1 MNFQEILN
9 SRRLHEP
16 SSHGRISTMHLDLG
30 LAKTINRA
38 THVTRGFRRIV
49 MVTAA
54 GDDCPNRLVA
64 DLTEEFSRRGIEV
77 SQLPLVGAEKPISS
91 MATPAHKVLAKW
103 SRHRQENARHELGES
118 LDHQSAIIVADP
130 CRLDEVVDL
139 RGADRSDRPVVV
151 LLATDPDKAPGDRP
165 KRIVLLGPYTDEQLA
180 DVLVAFDRACQVV
193 PGWSLEVCLDDESRA
208 RSAVAARR
216 DVGIYPA
223 GSEETIMNQSELAL
237 VVTRKEDQASRI
249 LDAASAGLPAVAHAD
264 TPAAADI
271 LSRCGYLATAELS
284 SALAQGM
291 ADAPL
296 RRIQRESVA
305 EVLSDHASAKT
316 GNAWLDLMFNVGR
329 SRR

>member
-77 SQLPLVGAEKPISS
+77 SQLPLVGAEEPISS

-139 RGADRSDRPVVV
+139 RGLTGQTARSSSCSRLILTR
-151 LLATDPDKAPGDRP
+151 LLATVPNESSCSAHTPMSSLLTSSSPSTAPA
-165 KRIVLLGPYTDEQLA
+165 KLCLAGPWK
-180 DVLVAFDRACQVV
+180 C
-193 PGWSLEVCLDDESRA
+193 
-208 RSAVAARR
+208 
-216 DVGIYPA
+216 
-223 GSEETIMNQSELAL
+223 AL
-237 VVTRKEDQASRI
+237 TTS
-249 LDAASAGLPAVAHAD
+249 
-264 TPAAADI
+264 
-271 LSRCGYLATAELS
+271 
-284 SALAQGM
+284 QG
-291 ADAPL
+291 PV
-296 RRIQRESVA
+296 RQ
-305 EVLSDHASAKT
+305 
-316 GNAWLDLMFNVGR
+316 
-329 SRR
+329 

>member
-1 MNFQEILN
+1 
-9 SRRLHEP
+9 
-16 SSHGRISTMHLDLG
+16 
-30 LAKTINRA
+30 
-38 THVTRGFRRIV
+38 
-49 MVTAA
+49 
-54 GDDCPNRLVA
+54 
-64 DLTEEFSRRGIEV
+64 
-77 SQLPLVGAEKPISS
+77 
-91 MATPAHKVLAKW
+91 
-103 SRHRQENARHELGES
+103 
-118 LDHQSAIIVADP
+118 
-130 CRLDEVVDL
+130 
-139 RGADRSDRPVVV
+139 
-151 LLATDPDKAPGDRP
+151 
-165 KRIVLLGPYTDEQLA
+165 
-180 DVLVAFDRACQVV
+180 
-193 PGWSLEVCLDDESRA
+193 
-208 RSAVAARR
+208 
-216 DVGIYPA
+216 
-223 GSEETIMNQSELAL
+223 MNQSELAL